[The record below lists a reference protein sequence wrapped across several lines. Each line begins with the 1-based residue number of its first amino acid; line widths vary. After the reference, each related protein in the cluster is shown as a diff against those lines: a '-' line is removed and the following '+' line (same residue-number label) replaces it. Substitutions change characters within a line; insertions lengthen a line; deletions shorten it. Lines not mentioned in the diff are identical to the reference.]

1 MLRVNNLQCTGL
13 FILGGVL
20 LLDDYIEYL
29 RSINSE
35 IYRNGV
41 RLPLNLDSDYLQV
54 SRSVNILDDFLYYNR
69 ILSLCGST
77 YKIKSLSSGN
87 EVLYSEVMKSEF
99 FAEFMERRQNSGTSA
114 QSNPADPMARHE
126 EVQTLS
132 STVRNFENSE
142 YSNPNESFSS
152 LGVDDFMSK
161 FTITPVEFEGDDDGD
176 NYDDFEE
183 EEYAVDAQG
192 NRVSEEEYIASDDLV
207 FDNYDELDS
216 EDDYN
221 FDDISSDDFESSS
234 DEDNPYGDDLEF
246 DSYSDD
252 SSDSL
257 ESSLDEDSPYGDD
270 LEFESYADEISDAD
284 AYAVSYED
292 TDEDDEFTLDSVV
305 STDISDDSGSDADI
319 LDSIALLGDLDEDTD
334 ADFGFDSEDNALGFD
349 SADDDY
355 NLSTED
361 TGMFDEDEDIGYD
374 FDDEDEGSDYDF
386 DEDIGYDF
394 DDEDDS
400 DYEEDAFGFDDI
412 GDDSSDYDD
421 SMYEDVEAGGMYDD
435 SGEDLPDEDDN
446 YFGSYLDDDDEE
458 YFGYDDFQR
467 DTSREYEESEIFSS
481 GSSVEPQTQII
492 NNVQST
498 STPSAQSRDSD
509 EVLADA
515 LVDGLSKVLKFGKSR
530 LKNSGL
536 LDKDTK

>member
-1 MLRVNNLQCTGL
+1 
-13 FILGGVL
+13 
-20 LLDDYIEYL
+20 
-29 RSINSE
+29 
-35 IYRNGV
+35 
-41 RLPLNLDSDYLQV
+41 
-54 SRSVNILDDFLYYNR
+54 
-69 ILSLCGST
+69 
-77 YKIKSLSSGN
+77 
-87 EVLYSEVMKSEF
+87 
-99 FAEFMERRQNSGTSA
+99 ME
-114 QSNPADPMARHE
+114 
-126 EVQTLS
+126 
-132 STVRNFENSE
+132 
-142 YSNPNESFSS
+142 
-152 LGVDDFMSK
+152 
-161 FTITPVEFEGDDDGD
+161 
-176 NYDDFEE
+176 
-183 EEYAVDAQG
+183 
-192 NRVSEEEYIASDDLV
+192 
-207 FDNYDELDS
+207 FDNYS
-216 EDDYN
+216 DD
-221 FDDISSDDFESSS
+221 SSDSLESSL

-292 TDEDDEFTLDSVV
+292 IDEDDEFTLDSVV

-349 SADDDY
+349 SANDGY
-355 NLSTED
+355 SLSTGD
-361 TGMFDEDEDIGYD
+361 TDMFDEDEDIGYD
-374 FDDEDEGSDYDF
+374 FDDEDDSDYDF
-386 DEDIGYDF
+386 DEDIGYDFDDEDEDIGYDF